1 MIPIKTHIKIYRKS
15 SARTLLI
22 GLLAGCVQKD
32 IGDLTTL
39 VIGIE
44 NEVKN
49 LDRRSN
55 AEANATQIGHLFS
68 QTLVKVGPTLL
79 PVPDL
84 AQSFEIQNGR
94 IYRFHLAAD
103 LSFHDGHPL
112 RCSDVEF
119 NFRQAAERASNL
131 QSGFANVADMRCESP
146 QDFVVTLKKA
156 RASFLLSE
164 VAELHI
170 YPPHF
175 SEDPRF
181 ATQPIGSGPYRFKER
196 RSRDLIFERFDNYQ
210 RYANGKRLPLPF
222 FKRVIVRSIQD
233 PTTRFLSLMGGD
245 IDLLINALSPR
256 RVLEAEANPYL
267 KVLRSPGTTY
277 QYVGINLR
285 LPKFRDLR
293 VRRALA
299 MALNRNE
306 IIQHKLL
313 GFAQLADSVLSPSN
327 FFHDK
332 QIEPMAYDP
341 SAARALLKAAGAS
354 DLSVELK
361 VSTDRDINS
370 IALILKEHWEKIGIR
385 VTLRPYEFATFFS
398 DIRNGNFELFSL
410 RWTSV
415 ADPGLLSQIFHSRE
429 LPPGRNRVAYQNP
442 AVDRLLDQAQMETHL
457 ERRRQTYAEVQ
468 RLIARDIPY
477 ISLWYPDNIAVVSRS
492 LRNFT
497 LHPTG
502 QWLTFLDAQKVESP

>member
-1 MIPIKTHIKIYRKS
+1 MILIKTYIKIYVS
-15 SARTLLI
+15 TLGL
-22 GLLAGCVQKD
+22 GLLAGCVQKSK
-32 IGDLTTL
+32 GDLSTL
-39 VIGIE
+39 IIGIE
-44 NEVKN
+44 SEVKN
-49 LDRRSN
+49 MDRRSN

-68 QTLVKVGPTLL
+68 QTLVRVGSNLL

-84 AQSFEIQNGR
+84 AQRFDVQNGIR
-94 IYRFHLAAD
+94 YRFHLAPD

-112 RCSDVEF
+112 RCADVEF

-131 QSGFANVADMRCESP
+131 QSGFANVAKMECEST
-146 QDFVVTLKKA
+146 QDFVVTLKQP

-170 YPPHF
+170 YPPHY

-181 ATQPIGSGPYRFKER
+181 ATHPIGSGPYRFKER
-196 RSRDLIFERFDNYQ
+196 KSRDLIFERFENYH
-210 RYANGKRLPLPF
+210 RYRDGQRLPPPF
-222 FKRVIVRSIQD
+222 FQRVIVRSIQD

-245 IDLLINALSPR
+245 IDLLVNALSPR
-256 RVLEAEANPYL
+256 RVLEAQSNPYL
-267 KVLRSPGTTY
+267 KVLRAPGTTY

-285 LPKFRDLR
+285 LQKFRDLR
-293 VRRALA
+293 VRKALA
-299 MALNRNE
+299 MALNRDE
-306 IIQHKLL
+306 IIKHKLL
-313 GFAQLADSVLSPSN
+313 GFAQAADSVLSPSN

-332 QIEPMAYDP
+332 AIPPIPYDP
-341 SAARALLKAAGAS
+341 IAARALLKDAGAKN
-354 DLSVELK
+354 LAIELK

-370 IALILKEHWEKIGIR
+370 VALILKEQWEKIGVR

-398 DIRNGNFELFSL
+398 DIRSGNFELFSL

-415 ADPGLLSQIFHSRE
+415 ADPGILSQIFHSRE
-429 LPPGRNRVAYQNP
+429 LPPGRNRVAYKNTE
-442 AVDRLLDQAQMETHL
+442 VDRVLDRAQVEPDL
-457 ERRRQTYAEVQ
+457 ERRRQAYALVQ
-468 RLIARDIPY
+468 KTIARDIPY

-502 QWLTFLDAQKVESP
+502 QWLTFLDAEKAETP